1 MKKPKVLYNVSIQKI
16 LQVYY
21 IENII
26 VIHLCCNLHHYYLYC
41 LAHIY
46 KKYWLT
52 NRLSL
57 PIIFNLI
64 SESSAVRTFLSL
76 SPLQPA
82 SSLTLLNGLYYC
94 YRLLFPTKPV
104 VQPSRPAT
112 QKLLSLVLFP
122 TSSSPN
128 LQSRTMVPSPMFL
141 SHLFTSWGQQL
152 ALLLCC
158 PTLIK

>member
-1 MKKPKVLYNVSIQKI
+1 MYLYRKYYRYTIQEI
-16 LQVYY
+16 LQSYFYVVTSTITIIYCPTY
-21 IENII
+21 IYRK
-26 VIHLCCNLHHYYLYC
+26 C
-41 LAHIY
+41 
-46 KKYWLT
+46 WLT

-64 SESSAVRTFLSL
+64 SESSAVRNFLSL

-82 SSLTLLNGLYYC
+82 SSLTLLNGLYCCYC
-94 YRLLFPTKPV
+94 LLFPTKPV

-141 SHLFTSWGQQL
+141 SHLFTSWGQ
-152 ALLLCC
+152 
-158 PTLIK
+158 